1 MTIKDLKDVKI
12 DNVNP
17 LFLIFSKVNRYF
29 EEINKN
35 KYLMLVPTNKKNTKN
50 KKKYEKLWNKIRDL
64 IRSMTENSVD
74 YDKRYMPIKFNSDC
88 ELPLIKTMEITSM
101 IIVARVAF
109 YEK

>member
-1 MTIKDLKDVKI
+1 
-12 DNVNP
+12 
-17 LFLIFSKVNRYF
+17 
-29 EEINKN
+29 
-35 KYLMLVPTNKKNTKN
+35 
-50 KKKYEKLWNKIRDL
+50 
-64 IRSMTENSVD
+64 MTENSDD